1 MTNEKFESRTA
12 IREIEYSFIEI
23 NRFHRCFFRQQH
35 QFHLPNRLRH
45 LFDECN
51 E

>member
-1 MTNEKFESRTA
+1 MTNGKFESRAA
-12 IREIEYSFIEI
+12 IREIEYSLIEA
-23 NRFHRCFFRQQH
+23 NRFHRCLFRQQH

-45 LFDECN
+45 LFGECS